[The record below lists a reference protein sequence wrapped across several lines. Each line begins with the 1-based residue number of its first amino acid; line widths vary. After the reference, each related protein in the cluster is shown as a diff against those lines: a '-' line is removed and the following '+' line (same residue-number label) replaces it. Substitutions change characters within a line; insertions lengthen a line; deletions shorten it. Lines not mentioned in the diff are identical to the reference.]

1 MSETSSGGQ
10 SWCMLASKRLYPLIA
25 CAGIVVAL
33 VAAVA
38 GLTEPVLSPNPLDL
52 TISEYA
58 ALDRTGAAGL
68 AMTALGI
75 AAFAVVSGLRS
86 VGAPVGALA
95 GRLMLAWGA
104 GLVVLAVLPA
114 AFPAAGTDLVAQTY
128 RYMTIAVLA
137 AVPAAGGLTVARFG
151 EDERWRP
158 AARPVEWLTLAGG
171 FGLPA
176 LTYVML
182 PGQGVLVG
190 LVEWTLLGVEVA
202 LVGVLA
208 VRLARLT
215 WVRGAAPASRAAL
228 G

>member
-1 MSETSSGGQ
+1 
-10 SWCMLASKRLYPLIA
+10 MLASKRLYPLIA
-25 CAGIVVAL
+25 CAGIVVAA

-38 GLTEPVLSPNPLDL
+38 GQADPVLHPNPLDL

-58 ALDRTGAAGL
+58 ALDRTGATGF

-75 AAFAVVSGLRS
+75 TAFAVVAGLRA
-86 VGAPVGALA
+86 VGAPVGGLA
-95 GRLMLAWGA
+95 ERLLLVWGA
-104 GLVVLAVLPA
+104 GLIVLAVLPTA
-114 AFPAAGTDLVAQTY
+114 LPGTGTDLIAQAY
-128 RYMTIAVLA
+128 RYVSIAVLA

-158 AARPVEWLTLAGG
+158 VARPVEWLTLAGG
-171 FGLPA
+171 FGLLA
-176 LTYVML
+176 LTYAML
-182 PGQGVLVG
+182 PGDGVLVG
-190 LVEWTLLGVEVA
+190 LVEWTLLGAEAA

-215 WVRGAAPASRAAL
+215 WARAAAPASRAAL

>member
-1 MSETSSGGQ
+1 
-10 SWCMLASKRLYPLIA
+10 MLASKRLYPLIA
-25 CAGIVVAL
+25 CAGIVVAA

-38 GLTEPVLSPNPLDL
+38 GQADPVLYPDPLDL

-58 ALDRTGAAGL
+58 ALDRTGATGF

-75 AAFAVVSGLRS
+75 AAFAVVAGLRA
-86 VGAPVGALA
+86 VGAPVGVLA
-95 GRLMLAWGA
+95 ERLMLVWGA
-104 GLVVLAVLPA
+104 GLIVLAVVPA
-114 AFPAAGTDLVAQTY
+114 ALPGTGTDLLAQAY
-128 RYMTIAVLA
+128 RYVSIAVLA

-158 AARPVEWLTLAGG
+158 VARPVEWLTLAGG
-171 FGLPA
+171 FGLLA

-182 PGQGVLVG
+182 PGGGALVG
-190 LVEWTLLGVEVA
+190 LVEWTLLGAEVA

-208 VRLARLT
+208 FRLVRLT
-215 WVRGAAPASRAAL
+215 WTRDAAPASRAAL